1 MGDCV
6 PFSSGDDTHNEA
18 HAGQS
23 LQQTWLA
30 VPPLRRARVLLVDD
44 SKHDIILARHFL
56 LGSGGIDCDLMTA
69 QSTKEALD
77 VLLKA
82 QASGHPVDL
91 ILLDISMP
99 GDGGFECLR
108 RIRDHPGL
116 RSTPVIM
123 CTGSSLDVDRSH
135 ARHLSIIGY
144 MVKPPSPRI
153 LREIVECVPTFEVE
167 DDGLGARLMTVTADR
182 RG

>member
-6 PFSSGDDTHNEA
+6 PFSSGDDAQIDA
-18 HAGQS
+18 HAVQP
-23 LQQTWLA
+23 LHQTWLA
-30 VPPLRRARVLLVDD
+30 VPPLRRARVLVVDD
-44 SKHDIILARHFL
+44 SKHDIILAKHFL
-56 LGSGGIDCDLMTA
+56 LGSGGLDCDLMTA
-69 QSTKEALD
+69 QSTGEALD

-82 QASGHPVDL
+82 QAAAKPVDL
-91 ILLDISMP
+91 ILMDISMP

-153 LREIVECVPTFEVE
+153 LRDIVECVPTFEIE
-167 DDGLGARLMTVTADR
+167 DDGTGVRLMTVTADR